1 MPTVIHVL
9 RKFEPL
15 EWGGIETHLL
25 GVIPELARL
34 GWRSEVH
41 APAEAGTDGSVLQA
55 VGARFRTFRARYPY
69 LGLSGERRA
78 RLVAAGGNLVSVSEL
93 ARLVGDRDA
102 ALLHVH
108 TLGRLGGVVRTAARL
123 RGIPYAVSLHGPVR
137 ADSAVVEQ
145 DARSR
150 TKSLLD
156 LGAPFGWAVGARRVA
171 QDADILFALNR
182 DEFAAWADD
191 RHGRHL
197 ERASHGVD
205 PTPATAQARTEARA
219 LAGGRPFVLVVGR
232 LDRAKGQDVAME
244 AFARVA
250 PEGTRLVL
258 AGAAVDAVFAAEL
271 RARAASSG
279 PQVKILGGVAPAMAR
294 ALMAE
299 ASLVLV
305 PSRAEPFGI
314 VLLEAWAE
322 GAPALFSCV
331 GGLAGIADECGAGG
345 ATVPPGDVEAWTTAI
360 RDALEDR
367 AWSQGERKAG
377 PGRVSDRFTWKKL
390 AEQTA
395 HAYEGARSAMRRTA

>member
-41 APAEAGTDGSVLQA
+41 APAEAGTDGAVLEA
-55 VGARFRTFRARYPY
+55 AGARFRTFRARYPY
-69 LGLSGERRA
+69 LGLTGERRA
-78 RLVAAGGNLVSVSEL
+78 RLVAAGGNLVSVGEL
-93 ARLVGDRDA
+93 ARLVTDRDA
-102 ALLHVH
+102 AVLHVH
-108 TLGRLGGVVRTAARL
+108 TQGRLGGVVRTAARL

-137 ADSAVVEQ
+137 ADSAVVERDAQ
-145 DARSR
+145 DR
-150 TKSLLD
+150 TKSLVD
-156 LGAPFGWAVGARRVA
+156 LGAPFGWAVGARRVV

-182 DEFAAWADD
+182 DEFSAWEDD
-191 RHGRHL
+191 RRGRHL
-197 ERASHGVD
+197 ELASHGVD
-205 PTPATAQARTEARA
+205 PTPAGAAARAEARL
-219 LAGGRPFVLVVGR
+219 LAGEGPFVLVVGR
-232 LDRAKGQDVAME
+232 IDRAKGQDVALE
-244 AFARVA
+244 AFARGA
-250 PEGTRLVL
+250 PDGMRLVL

-279 PQVKILGGVAPAMAR
+279 GRVKIVGGVAPATAR

-299 ASLVLV
+299 AALVLI

-322 GAPALFSCV
+322 GAAALFSRV
-331 GGLAGIADECGAGG
+331 GGMAGIADASDAGE
-345 ATVPPGDVEAWTTAI
+345 ATVSPGDVEAWAARI
-360 RDALEDR
+360 GAALHDP
-367 AWSQGERKAG
+367 AWARRERLAG
-377 PGRVSDRFTWKKL
+377 PQRVSGKFTWNKL

-395 HAYEGARSAMRRTA
+395 RAYEGARGALRRTA